1 MQALAVSGGGVIV
14 ILIAVAIVVIVVVG
28 LGRMAWGIVRG
39 DRELE
44 SGGSMGHQM
53 TAPLDDDSDR

>member
-1 MQALAVSGGGVIV
+1 MNLLAASTVVLV
-14 ILIAVAIVVIVVVG
+14 ILIAVAAVVVVG
-28 LGRMAWGIVRG
+28 LGSMAWGILRG

-53 TAPLDDDSDR
+53 TDRLDDDTRD